1 MTALLPMRHP
11 LAFARPRP
19 LWSAATTETGT
30 GPVILGFRTDSF
42 MDELLA
48 LLAEDPRGL
57 ARHIARPETWRTP
70 PAETM
75 TPDPVDRVP
84 LPETARAGR
93 RVRRLATEATLPP
106 PPPAPVTL
114 WQPFHQRH
122 YVVAATLACAVPGL
136 PDRRPTAPHEGV
148 GFVVRRLL
156 PDASGTVREHAF
168 VSGPTPAWQPVA
180 SGEDAALAGGEELLP
195 AFPLAHADPSGQRSM
210 WGGVVPVGRRETYLA
225 APRTAAP
232 RPLAAAQVAA
242 LAGSAAPAAPANS
255 VQARLAEFRTDVA
268 EPWKALIATVQKAAA
283 DIRADTDSS
292 ATDRRLQVRNLNL
305 GFQMQSW
312 LILADWLAFLDRHL
326 PAVAARVRV
335 GSTGALAGHS
345 LDLFTFLAAP
355 ITEADRD
362 LLMNGFP
369 PMVADPATPPF
380 HRSLR
385 TALAGIDGRLPDLE
399 ALETLYRA
407 SAPAAERSRWPGF
420 HTLLAGIGLDA
431 AASRNTVA
439 ALGAF
444 HLLDTIPGTPP
455 AERLLVAPPSTLSF
469 DPNLVERLVALTG
482 RALPPGP
489 EPTARPLPFAQLL
502 ATTLRETAGDDGTFR
517 IRFVHLNPDCGP
529 LHPPTVSAPTADF
542 RMGAVLDPEAPVR
555 PVRISLPRD
564 TTPAALRRQPKGAA
578 FVLSDILCGQVAR
591 ARGLGLIDLIRHV
604 LPWPLHKEL
613 DMGDGSGCKS
623 GAGDIGMICSL
634 SIPIVTLCALI
645 LLMIIVSLLDFI
657 FRWLPWCIQCF
668 PVPGLKAK
676 GPRAG
681 GQST

>member
-1 MTALLPMRHP
+1 MTAVTPFGATGRHP

-19 LWSAATTETGT
+19 LWSAATSAEAGT
-30 GPVILGFRTDSF
+30 APVILAFRTDAF
-42 MDELLA
+42 MDDLLA

-70 PAETM
+70 PGDTA

-84 LPETARAGR
+84 LPEPARNAR
-93 RVRRLATEATLPP
+93 RARRLAAPVTLPP
-106 PPPAPVTL
+106 PPPAPVML

-122 YVVAATLACAVPGL
+122 YVVAATLACAIPGL
-136 PDRRPTAPHEGV
+136 PDRTPAPPRETI

-156 PDASGTVREHAF
+156 PDAAGVRREHAF
-168 VSGPTPAWQPVA
+168 VAGPAPAWQPIA
-180 SGEDAALAGGEELLP
+180 NGEEAQLAGGEELLP
-195 AFPLAHADPSGQRSM
+195 AFPLAHADPAGRRRL
-210 WGGVVPVGRRETYLA
+210 WGGVVPVGRREAYLS
-225 APRTAAP
+225 APRGPAP
-232 RPLAAAQVAA
+232 RRLATVQAEA
-242 LAGSAAPAAPANS
+242 LSGTPSTPAPASS

-268 EPWKALIATVQKAAA
+268 EPWKALITAIQKAAA

-292 ATDRRLQVRNLNL
+292 TADRRLQVWNLNMGYQL
-305 GFQMQSW
+305 QSW
-312 LILADWLAFLDRHL
+312 LLLADWLAFLDRHL
-326 PAVAARVRV
+326 PLVAARVRA
-335 GSTGALAGHS
+335 GSAGGLAGHA
-345 LDLFTFLAAP
+345 LDLYSFLATP

-362 LLMNGFP
+362 ALVNGFP
-369 PMVADPATPPF
+369 AMTVAPATPPY

-385 TALAGIDGRLPDLE
+385 AALAAIDGRLADLE

-407 SAPAAERSRWPGF
+407 NAPAAERARWPGF
-420 HTLLAGIGLDA
+420 HALLAGIGLDA
-431 AASRNTVA
+431 AGSRGSVE
-439 ALGAF
+439 ALGACR
-444 HLLDTIPGTPP
+444 LLAAIPGSPP
-455 AERLLVAPPSTLSF
+455 PESLLAAPANALAV

-482 RALPPGP
+482 RALAPGP
-489 EPTARPLPFAQLL
+489 EATARPLPFAQAL
-502 ATTLRETAGDDGTFR
+502 ADTLRQAAGGDGIFR

-542 RMGAVLDPEAPVR
+542 RMAAVLDPEAPVR

-613 DMGDGSGCKS
+613 DLGDGSGCRS

-657 FRWLPWCIQCF
+657 FRWLPWCIQCL

-676 GPRAG
+676 GQG
-681 GQST
+681 T

>member
-1 MTALLPMRHP
+1 MNAPGPLVASRRHP

-19 LWSAATTETGT
+19 LWSAAPAAEAGT
-30 GPVILGFRTDSF
+30 APLILGFRTDAF

-48 LLAEDPRGL
+48 LLAEDPRGI
-57 ARHIARPETWRTP
+57 ARHVARPETWRTP
-70 PAETM
+70 PAGTS

-84 LPETARAGR
+84 LPEATRAARRA
-93 RVRRLATEATLPP
+93 RRLAAPVSL
-106 PPPAPVTL
+106 PPPAPAPLIL

-122 YVVAATLACAVPGL
+122 YVVVATLACAVPGL
-136 PDRRPTAPHEGV
+136 PDRTVAPAGETV
-148 GFVVRRLL
+148 GFVLRRLL
-156 PDASGTVREHAF
+156 PDGGGTVCEHAF
-168 VSGPTPAWQPVA
+168 VAGPAPAWQPVA
-180 SGEDAALAGGEELLP
+180 AGEEAQLAGGEELLP
-195 AFPLAHADPSGQRSM
+195 AFPLAHADASGQRRM
-210 WGGVVPVGRRETYLA
+210 WGGVVPVGRREAYLS
-225 APRTAAP
+225 APRGSAP
-232 RPLAAAQVAA
+232 RRLASVQAEA
-242 LAGSAAPAAPANS
+242 LAGTSPNPAPGPS

-268 EPWKALIATVQKAAA
+268 EPWKALITAVQKAAA
-283 DIRADTDSS
+283 DIAADTEASPD
-292 ATDRRLQVRNLNL
+292 DRRRQVHNLNMGYQL
-305 GFQMQSW
+305 QSW
-312 LILADWLAFLDRHL
+312 LLLADWLAFLDRHL
-326 PAVAARVRV
+326 PDVAAAVRA
-335 GSTGALAGHS
+335 GSAGTLTGHPRDLYDL
-345 LDLFTFLAAP
+345 LDTR
-355 ITEADRD
+355 ITEGDRD
-362 LLMNGFP
+362 ALVNGFP
-369 PMVADPATPPF
+369 AMAVAPATPPY

-385 TALAGIDGRLPDLE
+385 AALAAIDGRLAELE

-407 SAPAAERSRWPGF
+407 DAPAAERARWPGF
-420 HTLLAGIGLDA
+420 HALLAGIGLDA
-431 AASRNTVA
+431 AGSRGSVQ

-444 HLLDTIPGTPP
+444 RLLAAIPGAPP
-455 AERLLVAPPSTLSF
+455 PESLLAAPPSSLAV

-489 EPTARPLPFAQLL
+489 EPTARPLPFAQAL
-502 ATTLRETAGDDGTFR
+502 ADTLRQAPGDEGVFR

-542 RMGAVLDPEAPVR
+542 RMGAVLDPDAPVR

-613 DMGDGSGCKS
+613 DLGDGSGCKS

-657 FRWLPWCIQCF
+657 FRWLPWCIQCL

-676 GPRAG
+676 GQG
-681 GQST
+681 T